1 MMLTYVELQM
11 SGDITETLGIII
23 IIIIIIITLDSRVFN
38 SVAALERRGLPP
50 KNHIS
55 LPT

>member
-1 MMLTYVELQM
+1 MMLMYVELQM
-11 SGDITETLGIII
+11 SGDITETLGII